1 MKLLIDFF
9 DCSKAGSP
17 LLRVEASNKLWPEE
31 FDEALTLLFQ
41 FISERLSMWKNLAWL
56 SSA

>member
-9 DCSKAGSP
+9 DCGKAGGP

-31 FDEALTLLFQ
+31 FDETFALLFK
-41 FISERLSMWKNLAWL
+41 FICERLSMWKNLARL